1 MSYYVS
7 FSEQKCGLI
16 VLVGRLLMLL
26 TKENVPNP
34 TVLGS
39 TNGLVQCS
47 MCLAR
52 CISAIASRYG
62 GIPSYLCMCF

>member
-1 MSYYVS
+1 
-7 FSEQKCGLI
+7 
-16 VLVGRLLMLL
+16 MLL

-34 TVLGS
+34 TVLGA

-52 CISAIASRYG
+52 SISAIASRYVT
-62 GIPSYLCMCF
+62 SASFSELT